1 MNKNMNL
8 QQIIDRLN
16 LTVLTDP
23 RDFTLIQPDGGYTSD
38 LLSCVM
44 AGAKNNYLWITL
56 QAHLNIVAVAA
67 LLDVAAIIITENAQP
82 DAATISKAN
91 TQSIVLLSTNK
102 PTFEIDGKLWEMGIH
117 IQE

>member
-8 QQIIDRLN
+8 QEIIDRLN

-82 DAATISKAN
+82 DSATISKAN
-91 TQSIVLLSTNK
+91 EQGVTLLSTPK